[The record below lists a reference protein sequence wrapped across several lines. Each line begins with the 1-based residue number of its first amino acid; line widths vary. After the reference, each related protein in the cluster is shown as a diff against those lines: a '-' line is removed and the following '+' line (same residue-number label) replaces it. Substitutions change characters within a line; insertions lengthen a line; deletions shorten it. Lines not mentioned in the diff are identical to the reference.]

1 MKQKNTDEKTGNP
14 PLPVSAKRISR
25 GAVQGG
31 LESGSNTVQ
40 VVEFLLGKE
49 HFAVDLFN
57 VREVVE
63 YKTITQLPDTP
74 AYIKGI
80 IDLRGEITTIIDLKE
95 RLNII
100 RLSGVT
106 DENSRI
112 IVLDDSITKSKTG
125 IMVDDVSSVTTFDRS
140 AVDTSTSMVEQN
152 NSAIIGI
159 IKKKIRIK
167 DRDAHELLILI
178 DIRRL
183 VSDVSARIDT
193 TNLETVEEVA
203 A

>member
-1 MKQKNTDEKTGNP
+1 MQPNTNEKTGT
-14 PLPVSAKRISR
+14 PLPVSAKRMSR

-31 LESGSNTVQ
+31 LESGSTTVQ

-57 VREVVE
+57 VREIVE

-95 RLNII
+95 RLNIT
-100 RLSGVT
+100 RQSGAT

-112 IVLDDSITKSKTG
+112 IVLDDNITESKTG
-125 IMVDDVSSVTTFDRS
+125 IMVDNVSSVTTFDRS

-159 IKKKIRIK
+159 IKKKIRVK
-167 DRDAHELLILI
+167 DRDANELLILI

-183 VSDVSARIDT
+183 VSDESVKLDM
-193 TNLETVEEVA
+193 TNLQNGEA
-203 A
+203 AA

>member
-1 MKQKNTDEKTGNP
+1 MKVKNPETDGNKI
-14 PLPVSAKRISR
+14 PVSSQR
-25 GAVQGG
+25 GKAT
-31 LESGSNTVQ
+31 SGPNIIQ
-40 VVEFLLGKE
+40 VVEFVLGKE

-57 VREVVE
+57 VKEVVE

-80 IDLRGEITTIIDLKE
+80 IDLRGEITTIIDLNS
-95 RLNII
+95 RLNVPRKI
-100 RLSGVT
+100 GVT

-125 IMVDDVSSVTTFDRS
+125 IMVDNVTSVTTFDRS
-140 AVDTSTSMVEQN
+140 AVDTSTSSMEQK

-159 IKKKIRIK
+159 IKKRVRIK
-167 DRDAHELLILI
+167 DKDAHELLILI

-183 VSDVSARIDT
+183 VSDVHVTIDMA
-193 TNLETVEEVA
+193 VIPAPEVPA
-203 A
+203 

>member
-1 MKQKNTDEKTGNP
+1 MKLKTNEKTGDET
-14 PLPVSAKRISR
+14 LPVSEKRISR

-100 RLSGVT
+100 RLSGAT

-183 VSDVSARIDT
+183 VSDVSAKIDM
-193 TNLETVEEVA
+193 TNLETAEEVA

>member
-1 MKQKNTDEKTGNP
+1 MKQNTDDKTGNL
-14 PLPVSAKRISR
+14 LPVSTKRTSR
-25 GAVQGG
+25 GAVLGG
-31 LESGSNTVQ
+31 LESGSNKVQ

-74 AYIKGI
+74 SYIKGI

-95 RLNII
+95 RLNIT
-100 RLSGVT
+100 RLSGAT
-106 DENSRI
+106 DDHSRI
-112 IVLDDSITKSKTG
+112 IVLDDSITESKTG
-125 IMVDDVSSVTTFDRS
+125 IMVDNVSSVTTFDRS

-183 VSDVSARIDT
+183 VSDDSVKLDM
-193 TNLETVEEVA
+193 TNLETGEVA

>member
-1 MKQKNTDEKTGNP
+1 MKLKTNEKTGDET
-14 PLPVSAKRISR
+14 LPVSEKRISR

-100 RLSGVT
+100 RLSGAT

-183 VSDVSARIDT
+183 VSDVSAKIDM
-193 TNLETVEEVA
+193 TNLETAEEA
-203 A
+203 AA

>member
-1 MKQKNTDEKTGNP
+1 MKQNMDEKTGDSP
-14 PLPVSAKRISR
+14 PVSKKRTSR

-74 AYIKGI
+74 AYIRGI

-95 RLNII
+95 RLNIT
-100 RLSGVT
+100 REAGST
-106 DENSRI
+106 DENNRI
-112 IVLDDSITKSKTG
+112 IVLDDSITESKTG
-125 IMVDDVSSVTTFDRS
+125 IMVDNVSSVTTFERS

-167 DRDAHELLILI
+167 DKDANELLILI
-178 DIRRL
+178 DIKRL
-183 VSDVSARIDT
+183 VSDESVKLDMAKLVTAD
-193 TNLETVEEVA
+193 EVPA
-203 A
+203 

>member
-1 MKQKNTDEKTGNP
+1 MKEKNSEPHGDK
-14 PLPVSAKRISR
+14 ISISSLR
-25 GAVQGG
+25 GKSI
-31 LESGSNTVQ
+31 SGSNTVQ

-57 VREVVE
+57 VKEVVE

-95 RLNII
+95 RLNIPKKE
-100 RLSGVT
+100 GAT

-125 IMVDDVSSVTTFDRS
+125 IMVDNVSSVTTFDKS
-140 AVDTSTSMVEQN
+140 AVDTSTSSVEQN

-159 IKKKIRIK
+159 IKKRVRIK
-167 DRDAHELLILI
+167 DRDANELLILI
-178 DIRRL
+178 DIKRL
-183 VSDVSARIDT
+183 VSD
-193 TNLETVEEVA
+193 ETVHLDMTAVAAEEVPA
-203 A
+203 

>member
-1 MKQKNTDEKTGNP
+1 MKQNTDDKTGTP
-14 PLPVSAKRISR
+14 TPVSAKRTSR

-100 RLSGVT
+100 RQSGAT

-112 IVLDDSITKSKTG
+112 IVLDDSITESKTG
-125 IMVDDVSSVTTFDRS
+125 IMVDNVSSVTTFDRS

-159 IKKKIRIK
+159 IKKKIRVK

-178 DIRRL
+178 DIKRL
-183 VSDVSARIDT
+183 VSDESVKLDI
-193 TNLETVEEVA
+193 TNLATADEVA

>member
-1 MKQKNTDEKTGNP
+1 MKQNTDEKTGNL
-14 PLPVSAKRISR
+14 LPVSTKRTSR
-25 GAVQGG
+25 GAVLGG
-31 LESGSNTVQ
+31 LESGSNKVQ

-95 RLNII
+95 RLNIT
-100 RLSGVT
+100 RQSGAT
-106 DENSRI
+106 DDHSRI
-112 IVLDDSITKSKTG
+112 IVLDDSITESKTG
-125 IMVDDVSSVTTFDRS
+125 IMVDNVSSVTTFDRS

-183 VSDVSARIDT
+183 VTDESVKLDM
-193 TNLETVEEVA
+193 TNLETGEVA

>member
-1 MKQKNTDEKTGNP
+1 MKQNTDEKTGD
-14 PLPVSAKRISR
+14 PLPVSAKRTRR
-25 GAVQGG
+25 GAMQAGQ
-31 LESGSNTVQ
+31 ESGSGTVQ

-95 RLNII
+95 RLNIP
-100 RLSGVT
+100 RQSGAT
-106 DENSRI
+106 DEHNRI
-112 IVLDDSITKSKTG
+112 IVLDDSITESKTG
-125 IMVDDVSSVTTFDRS
+125 IMVDNVSSVTTFDRS

-167 DRDAHELLILI
+167 DRDANELLILI
-178 DIRRL
+178 DIKRL
-183 VSDVSARIDT
+183 VSDESIKLDM
-193 TNLETVEEVA
+193 TNLEIVEEVA

>member
-1 MKQKNTDEKTGNP
+1 MSKKSEANGENP
-14 PLPVSAKRISR
+14 PLSALRAKAQAAR
-25 GAVQGG
+25 GTSA
-31 LESGSNTVQ
+31 GSSQTVQ

-57 VREVVE
+57 VKEVVE

-95 RLNII
+95 RLNIP
-100 RLSGVT
+100 RQSGST

-125 IMVDDVSSVTTFDRS
+125 IMVDNVSSVTTFDRS
-140 AVDTSTSMVEQN
+140 AVDTSTSSVEQK

-159 IKKKIRIK
+159 IKKRVRIK
-167 DRDAHELLILI
+167 DRDANELLILI
-178 DIRRL
+178 DIKRL
-183 VSDVSARIDT
+183 VSEVDT
-193 TNLETVEEVA
+193 GVDISLIGADAAAEGVA

>member
-1 MKQKNTDEKTGNP
+1 MTKTSENGSGGSLSP
-14 PLPVSAKRISR
+14 SAIRSR
-25 GAVQGG
+25 AEALRRGTSGAGA
-31 LESGSNTVQ
+31 NTVQ

-95 RLNII
+95 RLNIP
-100 RLSGVT
+100 RKEGAS
-106 DENSRI
+106 DENCRN
-112 IVLDDSITKSKTG
+112 IVLDDSITRSKTG
-125 IMVDDVSSVTTFDRS
+125 IMVDNVSSVTTFDQS
-140 AVDTSTSMVEQN
+140 AVDTSTSSVEQN

-159 IKKKIRIK
+159 IKKRVRIK
-167 DRDAHELLILI
+167 DRDANELLILI
-178 DIRRL
+178 DIKRL
-183 VSDVSARIDT
+183 VSDNEVGIDLAST
-193 TNLETVEEVA
+193 APEEIA

>member
-1 MKQKNTDEKTGNP
+1 MKQNTDEKTGNL
-14 PLPVSAKRISR
+14 LPVSTKRTSR
-25 GAVQGG
+25 GAVLGG
-31 LESGSNTVQ
+31 LESGSNKVQ

-74 AYIKGI
+74 SYIKGI

-95 RLNII
+95 RLNIT
-100 RLSGVT
+100 RQSGAT
-106 DENSRI
+106 DDHSRI
-112 IVLDDSITKSKTG
+112 IVLDDSITESKTG
-125 IMVDDVSSVTTFDRS
+125 IMVDNVSSVTTFDRS

-159 IKKKIRIK
+159 IKKKIRINK
-167 DRDAHELLILI
+167 ILLDRMDSSICRKI
-178 DIRRL
+178 
-183 VSDVSARIDT
+183 SC
-193 TNLETVEEVA
+193 N
-203 A
+203 

>member
-1 MKQKNTDEKTGNP
+1 MKKNNP
-14 PLPVSAKRISR
+14 ETSGDKISLSSLR
-25 GAVQGG
+25 GKSM
-31 LESGSNTVQ
+31 SGSNTVQ

-95 RLNII
+95 RLNIP
-100 RLSGVT
+100 RREGTT

-112 IVLDDSITKSKTG
+112 IVLDDSITRSKTG
-125 IMVDDVSSVTTFDRS
+125 IMVDNVSSVTTFDQS
-140 AVDTSTSMVEQN
+140 AVDTSTSSVEQN

-159 IKKKIRIK
+159 IKKRIRIK
-167 DRDAHELLILI
+167 DRDANELLILI
-178 DIRRL
+178 DIKRL
-183 VSDVSARIDT
+183 VSD
-193 TNLETVEEVA
+193 ETVHLDMTSVEAEEVPA
-203 A
+203 

>member
-1 MKQKNTDEKTGNP
+1 MKESNP
-14 PLPVSAKRISR
+14 EINRDKIPDS
-25 GAVQGG
+25 VQRVKAN
-31 LESGSNTVQ
+31 SGSNIIQ
-40 VVEFLLGKE
+40 VVEFVLGKE

-57 VREVVE
+57 VKEVVE

-80 IDLRGEITTIIDLKE
+80 IDLRGEITTIIDLNA
-95 RLNII
+95 RLNVP
-100 RLSGVT
+100 RQNGVT

-125 IMVDDVSSVTTFDRS
+125 IMVDNVTSVTTFDRS
-140 AVDTSTSMVEQN
+140 AVDTSTSSMEQK

-159 IKKKIRIK
+159 IKKRVRIK
-167 DRDAHELLILI
+167 DRDANELLILI

-183 VSDVSARIDT
+183 VSDIHVNIDMSIMK
-193 TNLETVEEVA
+193 ESEEVPA
-203 A
+203 

>member
-1 MKQKNTDEKTGNP
+1 MKQNTDEKTGNP
-14 PLPVSAKRISR
+14 LPVSAKRASR
-25 GAVQGG
+25 GAMQGG

-95 RLNII
+95 RMNIA
-100 RLSGVT
+100 RQSGST

-112 IVLDDSITKSKTG
+112 IVLDDSITASKTG
-125 IMVDDVSSVTTFDRS
+125 IMVDNVSSVTTFDRS

-178 DIRRL
+178 DIKRL
-183 VSDVSARIDT
+183 VSDESVKLDMS
-193 TNLETVEEVA
+193 NLEIGEVPA
-203 A
+203 

>member
-1 MKQKNTDEKTGNP
+1 MKQNTDEKTGNL
-14 PLPVSAKRISR
+14 LPVSTKRTSR
-25 GAVQGG
+25 GAVLGG
-31 LESGSNTVQ
+31 LESGSNKVQ

-74 AYIKGI
+74 SYIKGI

-95 RLNII
+95 RLNIT
-100 RLSGVT
+100 RQSGTT
-106 DENSRI
+106 DDHSRI
-112 IVLDDSITKSKTG
+112 IVLDDSITESKTG
-125 IMVDDVSSVTTFDRS
+125 IMVDNVSSVTTFDRS

-183 VSDVSARIDT
+183 VTDESVKLDM
-193 TNLETVEEVA
+193 TNLETGEVA

>member
-1 MKQKNTDEKTGNP
+1 MKEKNQETNGENI
-14 PLPVSAKRISR
+14 PVSAIRAK
-25 GAVQGG
+25 ANPV
-31 LESGSNTVQ
+31 SNKVQ
-40 VVEFLLGKE
+40 VVEFVLGKE

-74 AYIKGI
+74 SYIKGI

-95 RLNII
+95 RLNIP
-100 RLSGVT
+100 RLDGVT

-125 IMVDDVSSVTTFDRS
+125 IMVDNVSSVTTFDRS
-140 AVDTSTSMVEQN
+140 AVDTTTSSVEQN

-159 IKKKIRIK
+159 IKKRVRIK
-167 DRDAHELLILI
+167 DKDANELLILI
-178 DIRRL
+178 DIKRL
-183 VSDVSARIDT
+183 VSDNTISIDI
-193 TNLETVEEVA
+193 NGMEGAAGEVPA
-203 A
+203 

>member
-1 MKQKNTDEKTGNP
+1 MKLKTNEKTGDE
-14 PLPVSAKRISR
+14 PLPVSEKRISR

-100 RLSGVT
+100 RLSGAT

-183 VSDVSARIDT
+183 VSDVSAKIDM

>member
-1 MKQKNTDEKTGNP
+1 MKQNMDEKTGN
-14 PLPVSAKRISR
+14 PLPVSAKRTSR
-25 GAVQGG
+25 GAVLGG
-31 LESGSNTVQ
+31 LESGSNKVQ

-74 AYIKGI
+74 SYIKGI

-95 RLNII
+95 RLNIT
-100 RLSGVT
+100 RQSGAT
-106 DENSRI
+106 DDHSRI
-112 IVLDDSITKSKTG
+112 IVLDDSITESKTG
-125 IMVDDVSSVTTFDRS
+125 IMVDNVSSVTTFDRS

-183 VSDVSARIDT
+183 VTDESVKLDMT
-193 TNLETVEEVA
+193 TLETGEVA

>member
-1 MKQKNTDEKTGNP
+1 MQPNTNGKTGN
-14 PLPVSAKRISR
+14 PLPVSAKRVSR

-95 RLNII
+95 RLNIT
-100 RLSGVT
+100 RQPGAT

-112 IVLDDSITKSKTG
+112 IVLDDSITESKTG
-125 IMVDDVSSVTTFDRS
+125 IMVDNVSSVTTFDRS

-178 DIRRL
+178 DIKRL
-183 VSDVSARIDT
+183 VTDESVKLDMT
-193 TNLETVEEVA
+193 TLETGEVA

>member
-1 MKQKNTDEKTGNP
+1 MKQNTDEKTGNP
-14 PLPVSAKRISR
+14 LPVSAKRTSR

-95 RLNII
+95 RMNIT
-100 RLSGVT
+100 RQSGVT

-112 IVLDDSITKSKTG
+112 IVLDDSITETKTG
-125 IMVDDVSSVTTFDRS
+125 IMVDNVSSVTTFDRS

-183 VSDVSARIDT
+183 VSDESVKLDIT
-193 TNLETVEEVA
+193 TLETGEVA

>member
-1 MKQKNTDEKTGNP
+1 MKQNTDEKTGNL
-14 PLPVSAKRISR
+14 LPVSTKRTSR
-25 GAVQGG
+25 GAVLGG
-31 LESGSNTVQ
+31 LESGSNKVQ

-74 AYIKGI
+74 SYIKGI

-95 RLNII
+95 RLNIT
-100 RLSGVT
+100 RQSGAT
-106 DENSRI
+106 DDHSRI
-112 IVLDDSITKSKTG
+112 IVLDDSITESKTG
-125 IMVDDVSSVTTFDRS
+125 IMVDNVSSVTTFDRS

-183 VSDVSARIDT
+183 VTDESVKLDMT
-193 TNLETVEEVA
+193 TLETGEVA

>member
-1 MKQKNTDEKTGNP
+1 MKLKTNEKTGDDT
-14 PLPVSAKRISR
+14 LPVSEKRISR

-100 RLSGVT
+100 RLSGAT

-183 VSDVSARIDT
+183 VSDVSAKIDM
-193 TNLETVEEVA
+193 TNLETAEEA
-203 A
+203 AA

>member
-1 MKQKNTDEKTGNP
+1 MKQNMDEKTRDSS
-14 PLPVSAKRISR
+14 PVSAKRTSR

-74 AYIKGI
+74 AYIRGI

-95 RLNII
+95 RLNIT
-100 RLSGVT
+100 REVGAT

-112 IVLDDSITKSKTG
+112 IVLDDSITESKTG
-125 IMVDDVSSVTTFDRS
+125 IMVDDVSSVTTFERS
-140 AVDTSTSMVEQN
+140 AVDTSTSLVEQN

-167 DRDAHELLILI
+167 DKDANELLILI
-178 DIRRL
+178 DIKRL
-183 VSDVSARIDT
+183 VSDESVKLDMAK
-193 TNLETVEEVA
+193 LVTVDEVPA
-203 A
+203 